1 MDRRCGQMA
10 AQPRGLR
17 PGVLGQSE
25 LDAWT
30 RRWPVGAV
38 SMQRGVFLRPG
49 SWHFTEVS
57 ELLFLCFLHGAVD
70 LACLSDLPE
79 AIHLVTWV
87 CTATPRRP
95 LALCRARVWA
105 VALSPR
111 VLGWLPGPETGPKA
125 RRLFSFFSHCCRE
138 PRSRSRGPQRSRQAP
153 SSVRASAE
161 SIVGGT

>member
-49 SWHFTEVS
+49 SWHFTELS

-79 AIHLVTWV
+79 AIHLVTG
-87 CTATPRRP
+87 
-95 LALCRARVWA
+95 LH
-105 VALSPR
+105 
-111 VLGWLPGPETGPKA
+111 
-125 RRLFSFFSHCCRE
+125 SHSQE
-138 PRSRSRGPQRSRQAP
+138 AP
-153 SSVRASAE
+153 SPL
-161 SIVGGT
+161 

>member
-111 VLGWLPGPETGPKA
+111 VLGWLPGPETGP
-125 RRLFSFFSHCCRE
+125 
-138 PRSRSRGPQRSRQAP
+138 
-153 SSVRASAE
+153 
-161 SIVGGT
+161 